1 MHCTV
6 MVLVESTPAAPI
18 TPTLPKFRLVAETI
32 VQESV
37 IVIWTLKVV
46 VVVAAQ
52 QAVEIAAT
60 SITETSA
67 KKIRLEGIFV
77 PQATRYLRIK
87 PALGLK
93 VGPQS
98 HQRIKYGYSY
108 LELPFSDPEMLA
120 VPRMG
125 IDALQREK
133 LGSPLWTCAPAIMMT
148 ETK

>member
-32 VQESV
+32 VQEFV
-37 IVIWTLKVV
+37 IVIWTLKFV

-52 QAVEIAAT
+52 QAVEMAAT
-60 SITETSA
+60 SIIETSA

-77 PQATRYLRIK
+77 LPQATRYLRIK
-87 PALGLK
+87 PALRLK

-98 HQRIKYGYSY
+98 HQRIKYGYPY
-108 LELPFSDPEMLA
+108 LELPFSDPEILA
-120 VPRMG
+120 VPQMG
-125 IDALQREK
+125 IDALQR
-133 LGSPLWTCAPAIMMT
+133 
-148 ETK
+148 